1 MDHLLGVFS
10 FVNLKYYYY
19 YWKYFVTM
27 MMARTHP
34 WWKEKPL
41 EIRLINFINRLRGN
55 HIILHDE
62 EENPEVNILFWLFLK
77 KL

>member
-1 MDHLLGVFS
+1 
-10 FVNLKYYYY
+10 
-19 YWKYFVTM
+19 

-62 EENPEVNILFWLFLK
+62 EENPEVNILFWLLK
-77 KL
+77 KKL